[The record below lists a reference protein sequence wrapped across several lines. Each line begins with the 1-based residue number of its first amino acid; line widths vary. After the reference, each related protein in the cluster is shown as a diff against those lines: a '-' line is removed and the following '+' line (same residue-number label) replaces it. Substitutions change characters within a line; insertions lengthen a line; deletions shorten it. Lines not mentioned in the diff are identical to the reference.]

1 MTSFETVLSEI
12 DDFGKYQKLRYL
24 LICLAAL
31 IPPIGKFLKYR

>member
-1 MTSFETVLSEI
+1 MTTFETVLNEI

-31 IPPIGKFLKYR
+31 IPPIGMI